1 MNRENKTHKDLIKLQ
16 FVFNFTIPTTSDEQL
31 CQLRKNVLNHFV
43 SNKKTVFDF

>member
-43 SNKKTVFDF
+43 SNRKTVFDF